1 MKHTNSL
8 LISLI
13 IALLAMLGP
22 FAIDAYFPT
31 FDAVAHEFHVPV
43 EKMQLTLSAYLAAF
57 AFATIFTG
65 PMSDSFGRRNIIVIS
80 LVCFLLSSIAT
91 IFVQNLEQMIII
103 RIFQGMFGGAGL
115 VVGQALIR
123 DIFNG
128 EIAQKTLSNVTTI
141 FSLAP
146 AIAPILGGF
155 LFVHF
160 GWRSIFI
167 FLSLFTIA
175 VLILVWTSLPETLVP
190 EKRFAFKPRI
200 IFKNYLQILSKPE
213 FLLRIMTHTFGFA
226 TAALYIS
233 SSQHFIIKILKLQPT
248 DFGWLFIP
256 FVSGMMIG
264 SAISNKLAGK
274 VKGQKL
280 IIYGFLIC
288 MAASIF
294 NIGYTSF
301 FEPKI
306 PWAVVPIFFY
316 VLGYS
321 IMIPYMTLITL
332 ELLPHMRG
340 TASAAQNFIR
350 MNAFALIS
358 AVFAPLVFDSALKL
372 AICMIS
378 FLLIAAAIWNYCDKK
393 YGIRTIQ

>member
-1 MKHTNSL
+1 MKHTNPL

-123 DIFNG
+123 DIFDG

-146 AIAPILGGF
+146 AIA
-155 LFVHF
+155 
-160 GWRSIFI
+160 
-167 FLSLFTIA
+167 
-175 VLILVWTSLPETLVP
+175 
-190 EKRFAFKPRI
+190 
-200 IFKNYLQILSKPE
+200 
-213 FLLRIMTHTFGFA
+213 
-226 TAALYIS
+226 
-233 SSQHFIIKILKLQPT
+233 
-248 DFGWLFIP
+248 
-256 FVSGMMIG
+256 
-264 SAISNKLAGK
+264 
-274 VKGQKL
+274 
-280 IIYGFLIC
+280 
-288 MAASIF
+288 
-294 NIGYTSF
+294 
-301 FEPKI
+301 
-306 PWAVVPIFFY
+306 
-316 VLGYS
+316 
-321 IMIPYMTLITL
+321 
-332 ELLPHMRG
+332 
-340 TASAAQNFIR
+340 
-350 MNAFALIS
+350 
-358 AVFAPLVFDSALKL
+358 
-372 AICMIS
+372 
-378 FLLIAAAIWNYCDKK
+378 
-393 YGIRTIQ
+393 